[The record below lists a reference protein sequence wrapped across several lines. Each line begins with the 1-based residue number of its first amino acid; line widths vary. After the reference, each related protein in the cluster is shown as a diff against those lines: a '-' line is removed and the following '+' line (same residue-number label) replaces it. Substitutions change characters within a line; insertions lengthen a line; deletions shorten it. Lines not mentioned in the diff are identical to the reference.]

1 MLKFDWTATK
11 LHAKPPKKWCKNH
24 DKKKKRKFAYNA
36 IGSHLIWIKHRT
48 ILVKQISTRIGCV
61 FFFRVWFVFSLVSR
75 CCCCCL
81 SVLRSRFDFAIH
93 CSWQC
98 FFSCLARDAVSRSKT
113 LTRNM
118 CTFFLSF
125 SFRFGWKWPQDAK
138 RSHYTF
144 W

>member
-1 MLKFDWTATK
+1 MNCSQSSC
-11 LHAKPPKKWCKNH
+11 KPPKKWCKNH
-24 DKKKKRKFAYNA
+24 DKKKKIKFAYNA

-61 FFFRVWFVFSLVSR
+61 FFLCVVRVFSGIALLR
-75 CCCCCL
+75 CCCCCCL

-98 FFSCLARDAVSRSKT
+98 FFSCLARDAVSCSKT

-118 CTFFLSF
+118 CAFFSYLF
-125 SFRFGWKWPQDAK
+125 WFGWKWPQDAK